1 MKKKVVIIATAI
13 CFLYFLSYYFDE
25 HDKINIAC
33 IGDSNT
39 EGHGIFPRWL
49 FSYPAKLQSIL
60 GKKFHVHNYGKAGAT
75 IIANEENLYVKS
87 KVFNNSTNRTHA
99 YYIFMLGTND
109 SKDLSSGF
117 YQKYKSLIDQYDIY
131 DNQTVILCTPPK
143 AFSKKWGI
151 NDSTISK
158 SIRKDILR
166 LGDER
171 EYKLL
176 DLYRIL
182 NSKEYFQEDGIH
194 LNLKGAELVADQIKK
209 ILLKNSI
216 H

>member
-13 CFLYFLSYYFDE
+13 CFLFFLSYYFDE
-25 HDKINIAC
+25 QDKINIAC

-39 EGHGIFPRWL
+39 EGHGLFPRWL
-49 FSYPAKLQSIL
+49 FSYPAKLQLSL
-60 GKKFHVHNYGKAGAT
+60 GKDFKVHNYGKAGAT
-75 IIANEENLYVKS
+75 IANDENLYAKS
-87 KVFNNSTNRTHA
+87 AVFNNSINRTHE

-143 AFSKKWGI
+143 AFSNKWDI
-151 NDSTISK
+151 NDSVITKYIS
-158 SIRKDILR
+158 KDILR
-166 LGDER
+166 LGDESG
-171 EYKLL
+171 YTVL
-176 DLYRIL
+176 DINSIL

-194 LNLKGAELVADQIKK
+194 LNAEGSEQVAY
-209 ILLKNSI
+209 LLKKVLSTRSRN
-216 H
+216 

>member
-1 MKKKVVIIATAI
+1 MPYKK
-13 CFLYFLSYYFDE
+13 L
-25 HDKINIAC
+25 N
-33 IGDSNT
+33 G
-39 EGHGIFPRWL
+39 
-49 FSYPAKLQSIL
+49 SYPQKYHRQETTKTLTS
-60 GKKFHVHNYGKAGAT
+60 GKKSEQKQRGPEKLVTDEEKQALRQIYSEAIQSTHSLHECKDRNQAERFEAYLNWHFRNQDLQIECRVIREKEVNCFHIGLYEKKTPEEVKRIEWGNKKAVMKA
-75 IIANEENLYVKS
+75 
-87 KVFNNSTNRTHA
+87 
-99 YYIFMLGTND
+99 
-109 SKDLSSGF
+109 
-117 YQKYKSLIDQYDIY
+117 LI
-131 DNQTVILCTPPK
+131 
-143 AFSKKWGI
+143 KKWGI

-209 ILLKNSI
+209 ILLKNST
-216 H
+216 

>member
-25 HDKINIAC
+25 QDKINIAC

-39 EGHGIFPRWL
+39 EGHGLFPKCF
-49 FSYPAKLQSIL
+49 FSYPSKLQSLL
-60 GKKFHVHNYGKAGAT
+60 GRRFHVHNYGEAGAT
-75 IIANEENLYVKS
+75 IANNENLYAQS
-87 KVFNNSTNRTHA
+87 EVFNNSRNKIYD

-109 SKDLSSGF
+109 SKDLSNGF

-171 EYKLL
+171 EYELL

-209 ILLKNSI
+209 VLLKNSI
-216 H
+216 N

>member
-25 HDKINIAC
+25 QEKINIAC

-39 EGHGIFPRWL
+39 EGHGLFPRWL
-49 FSYPAKLQSIL
+49 FSYPAKLQLSL
-60 GKKFHVHNYGKAGAT
+60 GKDFKVHNYGKAGAT
-75 IIANEENLYVKS
+75 IANDENLYAKS
-87 KVFNNSTNRTHA
+87 AVFNNSINRTHE

-216 H
+216 N

>member
-39 EGHGIFPRWL
+39 EGHGLFPRWL
-49 FSYPAKLQSIL
+49 FSYPAKLQLSL
-60 GKKFHVHNYGKAGAT
+60 GKDFKVHNYGKAGAT
-75 IIANEENLYVKS
+75 IANDENLYAKS
-87 KVFNNSTNRTHA
+87 AVFNNSINRTHE

-216 H
+216 N